1 MSDFISG
8 LHQLAGVAPIL
19 CIAVGLIIGFLVGLI
34 PGFGAPNAT
43 AILLPF
49 TLTMSLLNGLL
60 LMVGIYA
67 GVSYSMAIPA
77 IVLNIP
83 TEPGAAVTALDGYPM
98 AQQGKAAEAIG
109 VARLASVTG
118 GIIGIGGAILLLRP
132 LASQTL
138 KFGPGELFLL
148 SVIGMVII
156 GSMVSETPLK
166 GLLSGTTGFLIAGLG
181 VNPATGLSRFD
192 FGQIALYDG
201 MPFIPVVIGLFG
213 VTEMCFLARRA
224 WARSQAQ
231 GDGAGGSNLSN
242 FTRRNLGGISTGLKI
257 TAHHPGAVIRSGVIG
272 LLLGLIPGLGQAVA
286 NFISYGFGRSRSKSP
301 ETWGKGNPEG
311 IIASE
316 GCDNGVTGGA
326 MIPILALG
334 IPGSATTAVM
344 LSALA
349 LHGVAP
355 GPQVLSMHG
364 SLAYAVLIGLFL
376 ANLLIL
382 PLGVILALP
391 MVYLSQMRYAILIP
405 IVLFIAMVGAYS
417 YRLQPYDLKLV
428 IVFGVLGIL
437 MRAGGYPLVPLLIG
451 IVLGP
456 EMEQNLLLALE
467 IGRNNISYFYS
478 SVIDKVLLGLL
489 LLLVL
494 ALVRARVRR
503 RPGSG
508 ILPRG
513 RGITTG
519 AGGSALG
526 RDIGD
531 DDGSDGD
538 EDGSDGEADDKP
550 KSPRAEELN

>member
-1 MSDFISG
+1 MSDFVSG
-8 LHQLAGVAPIL
+8 LHQLVAIAPIL
-19 CIAVGLIIGFLVGLI
+19 CIAIGLMVGFLVGLI
-34 PGFGAPNAT
+34 PGFGAPNAA

-77 IVLNIP
+77 IVLNLP

-156 GSMVSETPLK
+156 GSVVSETPLK

-181 VNPATGLSRFD
+181 VNPASGLPRFD

-213 VTEMCFLARRA
+213 VTEMCFLAGRA
-224 WARSQAQ
+224 WKRTHAQ
-231 GDGAGGSNLSN
+231 GNDADDGPDPSS
-242 FTRRNLGGISTGLKI
+242 FTRRNLGGISTGLRI
-257 TAHHPGAVIRSGVIG
+257 TAHHPGAVIRSGLIG
-272 LLLGLIPGLGQAVA
+272 LALGLIPGLGQAVA

-355 GPQVLSMHG
+355 GPEVLSTHG

-417 YRLQPYDLKLV
+417 YRLEPFDLKLV

-437 MRAGGYPLVPLLIG
+437 MRAGGFPLVPLLIG

-456 EMEQNLLLALE
+456 EMERNLLLALE
-467 IGRNNISYFYS
+467 IGQNNVSYFYS

-489 LLLVL
+489 VLLVVL
-494 ALVRARVRR
+494 L
-503 RPGSG
+503 
-508 ILPRG
+508 IRG
-513 RGITTG
+513 RSGRRLRSGVLQQGPGITAATDNGTIGLG
-519 AGGSALG
+519 AGDGG
-526 RDIGD
+526 RGEN
-531 DDGSDGD
+531 GD
-538 EDGSDGEADDKP
+538 EDGPDDEQQRQAK
-550 KSPRAEELN
+550 ELRE